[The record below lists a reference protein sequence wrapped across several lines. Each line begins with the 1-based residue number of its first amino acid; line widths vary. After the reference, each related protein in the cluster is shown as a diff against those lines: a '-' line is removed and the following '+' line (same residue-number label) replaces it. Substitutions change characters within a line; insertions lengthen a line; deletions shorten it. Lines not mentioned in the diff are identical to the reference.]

1 MVARHNPRVRSRLAC
16 AFEPTQRPRLTYN
29 DRRCLQA
36 DSRNCAKKRDST
48 AQVLV
53 FLDLLLN
60 LAFELFDLAV
70 NFFKRLPV
78 RLTNGFVASLLQAV
92 LGPRLLLLE
101 GLLCPRELLETAF
114 SRRRRLPWLRLFS
127 RSKAS
132 NERRVRRIG
141 LCSLELTIRIPMNA
155 SRIDN
160 AHAVSF
166 LVKTSSNRL
175 IRRLTPCIRRSL
187 PGSLLDRGVNS
198 KDVRVLP
205 NRLRHSFLRW
215 QPPHWTRPVPKRTSQ
230 RRFRETD
237 SRSKWPVLL
246 PCW

>member
-29 DRRCLQA
+29 DHRCLQA

-92 LGPRLLLLE
+92 LGPRLLLE
-101 GLLCPRELLETAF
+101 GLLRPRELLETAF
-114 SRRRRLPWLRLFS
+114 SRRRRLPWCGSS
-127 RSKAS
+127 R
-132 NERRVRRIG
+132 
-141 LCSLELTIRIPMNA
+141 
-155 SRIDN
+155 
-160 AHAVSF
+160 
-166 LVKTSSNRL
+166 
-175 IRRLTPCIRRSL
+175 
-187 PGSLLDRGVNS
+187 
-198 KDVRVLP
+198 
-205 NRLRHSFLRW
+205 
-215 QPPHWTRPVPKRTSQ
+215 VPKRAMSAASAGSVIV
-230 RRFRETD
+230 RW
-237 SRSKWPVLL
+237 S
-246 PCW
+246 